1 MPRTA
6 LAAVVAICGGLTA
19 LYLFLAAIGG
29 INVTQALV
37 ATGIAIVLGVVWL
50 AAFTLRM
57 RGGGNVV
64 TRAQRSDRERRG
76 F

>member
-6 LAAVVAICGGLTA
+6 LAAVVATCGGLTA

-37 ATGIAIVLGVVWL
+37 ATAIAVGLGAVWL
-50 AAFTLRM
+50 VAFGLRM
-57 RGGGNVV
+57 RGGGNIV